1 MQRQRVRTAAIMGL
15 TLLLGAGCADMSSAG
30 GPMMM
35 EPQAPRR
42 MSSPEAT
49 VSGGQASVDGIR
61 AVQSISMSM
70 PGAMSDAPREEKI
83 AFHSADGDEM
93 GPPPSPPPP
102 PPQAPPPVSTPKPAT
117 TPPADPTPQAGEVS
131 VIRGPLLVYT
141 AQITVAVFEVNVSLG
156 QVEAIGKELGG
167 FLAKRDDISV
177 TIRIPVARFED
188 AVKRIEKIGDMLH
201 RNVTAEDVTEE
212 FRDLE
217 VRLRGARAVQ
227 ERLTQLLA
235 KANKVEES
243 VLIEKELT
251 RVSGE
256 IDRVEGRMKFLRDRA
271 AYSTITVTF
280 QGKPKDMGPSGPFR
294 LPGRWLYELG
304 LGRLLRL

>member
-1 MQRQRVRTAAIMGL
+1 MGL

-70 PGAMSDAPREEKI
+70 PGAMSDAPPEEKI

-212 FRDLE
+212 FRAS
-217 VRLRGARAVQ
+217 RGAPPRRPRGAGAADPAARQGEQGRGVGAHR
-227 ERLTQLLA
+227 E
-235 KANKVEES
+235 
-243 VLIEKELT
+243 ELT

-256 IDRVEGRMKFLRDRA
+256 IHRVEGRMNFVIARPTRR
-271 AYSTITVTF
+271 S
-280 QGKPKDMGPSGPFR
+280 P
-294 LPGRWLYELG
+294 
-304 LGRLLRL
+304 